1 MNIAGELLAKE
12 STEKATARYE
22 TKTLFIQN
30 RLKKIMDSPP
40 FARVD
45 NVFFLPETSPFVN
58 FKCGQKRKR
67 SLPGK
72 GEKQCQDNADDDTG
86 SEGNREGKG
95 IPLPYFSFPQY
106 LSFSL

>member
-22 TKTLFIQN
+22 TRTLFTQN

-45 NVFFLPETSPFVN
+45 DILLVPETSSFVN
-58 FKCGQKRKR
+58 YEFGPKAQAIT
-67 SLPGK
+67 S
-72 GEKQCQDNADDDTG
+72 
-86 SEGNREGKG
+86 
-95 IPLPYFSFPQY
+95 
-106 LSFSL
+106 